1 MNSPTTSVEADKS
14 AFRSRLLDAMIQSVV
29 EDGYQNTTVA
39 DIVRRAKTSRRTFY
53 EHFASR
59 EECFVALLTTVNT
72 KHVREIARVV
82 DTQAPWRAQ
91 VRQAVEAWIGS
102 YQAHPELMLAWIR
115 DLPTMGTAARTLQ
128 RESMENFVA
137 MVEVMTSSEAFRAA
151 GVSIS
156 RRRTIMLIGG
166 LRELTAM
173 TVESGGEVGEIIED
187 AVIACTAMLEPR
199 A

>member
-1 MNSPTTSVEADKS
+1 MSVETDKS
-14 AFRSRLLDAMIQSVV
+14 AFRSRLLDAMIQSVI

-72 KHVREIARVV
+72 KHVREITRVV
-82 DTQAPWRAQ
+82 DRDAPWQAQ

-115 DLPTMGTAARTLQ
+115 DLPTMGTAARALQ

-137 MVEVMTSSEAFRAA
+137 MVEVMTSSEVFRSA

-156 RRRTIMLIGG
+156 RRRTIMMTGV
-166 LRELTAM
+166 LRELTAR
-173 TVESGGEVGEIIED
+173 TVETGGDVGEIIED
-187 AVIACTAMLEPR
+187 AVQACTAMLTPLS
-199 A
+199 

>member
-1 MNSPTTSVEADKS
+1 MNSPTTSVPTDNS
-14 AFRSRLLDAMIQSVV
+14 AFRSRLLDAMVQSIV

-59 EECFVALLTTVNT
+59 EECFVALLTSVNT
-72 KHVREIARVV
+72 KHVGEIAGKV
-82 DTQAPWRAQ
+82 DRQAPWRDQ

-115 DLPTMGTAARTLQ
+115 DLPTMGAAARALQ
-128 RESMENFVA
+128 RESMENFIV
-137 MVEVMTSSEAFRAA
+137 MVDVMTSSEAFRSA

-156 RRRTIMLIGG
+156 RRRTIMMIGG

-173 TVESGGEVGEIIED
+173 TVEAGGEVGEIIED
-187 AVIACTAMLEPR
+187 AVQACTAMLTPLS
-199 A
+199 